1 MSIKS
6 IRAKLMIILLP
17 ILAVSFLAFF
27 FISYRMS
34 SNMLMEEAKS
44 LSQAL
49 GRQAGLEMK
58 QAEREKEIFL
68 EFLASDP
75 RVIHGDHDQRLAAL
89 AETKRRVPSFAMVAF
104 SDLNGMAYSDTDLQM
119 DRSDGIYIKT
129 VRETKKP
136 YITAPFVSPSS
147 GKDIVLIA
155 NPVMDGN
162 QIVGIIYGTLELE
175 SFNPVLEATRFME
188 TGHVYICDESGV
200 VMVDAAAPDNVGK
213 LNLSQVTS
221 SRTIDERLVAA
232 FKTALTSDD
241 AVFLSYK
248 QSTGRDMMGVLT
260 SIKLSGR
267 TWVAV
272 AVAPEEEVAAGSI
285 KLLKVLGI
293 LTLVI
298 LVVISVVVAVMAGR
312 MGSNLR
318 TLLAASDNINR
329 GDLREKAIAIDTQD
343 EIGTLA
349 AGFDRM
355 RRTMRLLIQNIQ
367 KNSEELS
374 NAATALHT
382 ASEQSAE
389 ASNSVAVSITEIAGG
404 IEDQS
409 SAAVSAGQAAG
420 TIAERAGNM
429 AQKAK
434 AVSQAATEA
443 SLKAGE
449 GRKAVDDV
457 VRYMEHIEDG
467 SKTITAAIDAL
478 KDGSQKIS
486 EIVTMIS
493 GIAGQ
498 TNLLALNAAI
508 EAARA
513 GEAGRGFAV
522 VADEVRKLAEQSAM
536 STQQIADLV
545 GAIQKDMGKA
555 VAASGEG
562 AESVA
567 QGLISVRAAD
577 EGFQAIFASIETL
590 EKGIGEITAG
600 IQQMATET
608 QVVDAQVASIQETS
622 TKNSDH
628 AQSVSAATEEQ
639 SASMEEIAASSR
651 HLSNLAEGLNQET
664 KKFQV

>member
-1 MSIKS
+1 MRITS
-6 IRAKLMIILLP
+6 IRAKLMLILLP

-44 LSQAL
+44 MSRAL
-49 GRQAGLEMK
+49 GRQAGLEMQ

-75 RVIHGDHDQRLAAL
+75 RIVRGDHQQRLTAL
-89 AETKRRVPSFAMVAF
+89 AEMKKRVPGFAMVAF
-104 SDLNGMAYSDTDLQM
+104 SDLNGMAFSDTDLQM

-129 VRETKKP
+129 VRETKQP
-136 YITAPFVSPSS
+136 YISAPFVSPSS
-147 GKDIVLIA
+147 GNFIVLIA
-155 NPVMDGN
+155 NPVMDGD
-162 QIVGIIYGTLELE
+162 QIVGIIYGTLELK
-175 SFNPVLEATRFME
+175 SFNPVLETMRFME

-200 VMVDAAAPDNVGK
+200 VMVDAAAPDNVGT
-213 LNLSQVTS
+213 LNLSQITS

-232 FKTALTSDD
+232 FKASLTSED
-241 AVFLSYK
+241 AIFLSYR

-260 SIKLSGR
+260 PIKLSGR

-272 AVAPEEEVAAGSI
+272 AVAPEGEVAAGPVR
-285 KLLKVLGI
+285 LLKVLGG
-293 LTLVI
+293 LTLVV
-298 LVVISVVVAVMAGR
+298 LVAISAVVGIMAGR
-312 MGSNLR
+312 MGGDLR
-318 TLLAASDNINR
+318 TLLSASDNINR
-329 GDLREKAIAIDTQD
+329 GDLREKAIAVNAED
-343 EIGTLA
+343 EIGALA

-367 KNSEELS
+367 NNSAELTD
-374 NAATALHT
+374 AATALHT

-404 IEDQS
+404 IDEQS
-409 SAAVSAGQAAG
+409 TAAVSAGQAAG
-420 TIAERAGNM
+420 TIAKHAGNM
-429 AQKAK
+429 AQKAQ
-434 AVSQAATEA
+434 AVSKAATEA
-443 SLKAGE
+443 SRKAGE

-457 VRYMEHIEDG
+457 VRYMEKIEDG
-467 SKTITAAIDAL
+467 SKTITASIDAL
-478 KDGSQKIS
+478 KEGSQKIS
-486 EIVTMIS
+486 EIVAMIS

-522 VADEVRKLAEQSAM
+522 VADEVRKLAEQSAL

-545 GAIQKDMGKA
+545 GGIQKDMVKA

-577 EGFQAIFASIETL
+577 EGFQAIFTSIETL
-590 EKGIGEITAG
+590 EEGIGEIAAG
-600 IQQMATET
+600 IQQMAKET
-608 QVVDAQVASIQETS
+608 QVVDAQVASIRETS
-622 TKNSDH
+622 TKNADH
-628 AQSVSAATEEQ
+628 TQSVSAATEEQ
-639 SASMEEIAASSR
+639 AASMEEIAASSR
-651 HLSNLAEGLNQET
+651 HLSDLAEGLNQET

>member
-6 IRAKLMIILLP
+6 IRAKLMLILLP

-34 SNMLMEEAKS
+34 SHMLMEEAKL

-49 GRQAGLEMK
+49 GRQVSLEMQ
-58 QAEREKEIFL
+58 QAEQEKRIFL
-68 EFLASDP
+68 DFLASDP
-75 RVIHGDHDQRLAAL
+75 RIVRGNHAQRLEAL
-89 AETKRRVPSFAMVAF
+89 AEVKQKAPGFAMVAF
-104 SDLNGMAYSDTDLQM
+104 SDLSGMAFSDTDLKM

-129 VRETKKP
+129 VRETKQP
-136 YITAPFVSPSS
+136 YFSAPFISPSS
-147 GKDIVLIA
+147 GKLIVLIA
-155 NPVMDGN
+155 NPVMDGS
-162 QIVGIIYGTLELE
+162 QLVGIIYGTLELE
-175 SFNPVLEATRFME
+175 SFNPVLTSMRFME
-188 TGHVYICDESGV
+188 TGHIYICDESGV
-200 VMVDAAAPDNVGK
+200 VMVDEAAPDNVGK

-232 FKTALTSDD
+232 FKASLTAED
-241 AVFLSYK
+241 AVFLSYT
-248 QSTGRDMMGVLT
+248 QSTGRAMMGVLT
-260 SIKLSGR
+260 PIKLSGR

-272 AVAPEEEVAAGSI
+272 AVAPEDEVDAGSVR
-285 KLLKVLGI
+285 LLKVLGG
-293 LTLVI
+293 LTFVI
-298 LVVISVVVAVMAGR
+298 LALISAVVAIMAGR
-312 MGSNLR
+312 MGASLR
-318 TLLAASDNINR
+318 TLLAASDSINR
-329 GDLREKAIAIDTQD
+329 GDLREKAIAVDTQD

-367 KNSEELS
+367 KNSEDLTD
-374 NAATALHT
+374 AATALHT

-389 ASNSVAVSITEIAGG
+389 ASNSVAISITEIAGG
-404 IEDQS
+404 IDEQS
-409 SAAVSAGQAAG
+409 TAAVSAGQAAG
-420 TIAERAGNM
+420 VIAERASHM
-429 AQKAK
+429 AQRAQ
-434 AVSQAATEA
+434 AVSQAAKEA

-467 SKTITAAIDAL
+467 SKTISASIDAL
-478 KDGSQKIS
+478 KEGSQKIS
-486 EIVTMIS
+486 EIVEMIS

-522 VADEVRKLAEQSAM
+522 VADEVRKLAEQSAL

-545 GAIQKDMGKA
+545 GGIQKDMAMA

-567 QGLISVRAAD
+567 QGLVSVRVAD
-577 EGFQAIFASIETL
+577 EGFQAVFASIEAL
-590 EKGIGEITAG
+590 EKGIGEIAAG
-600 IQQMATET
+600 VQQMDTET
-608 QVVDAQVASIQETS
+608 KVVDTQVASIRETS
-622 TKNSDH
+622 MKNSDH

-639 SASMEEIAASSR
+639 SASMEEIAASAR
-651 HLSNLAEGLNQET
+651 HLSDLAEGLNQET

>member
-1 MSIKS
+1 MTIKS
-6 IRAKLMIILLP
+6 IRAKFMLILLP

-34 SNMLMEEAKS
+34 STMLMEEAKR

-49 GRQAGLEMK
+49 GRQVSLEMQ
-58 QAEREKEIFL
+58 QAEQEKRIFL
-68 EFLASDP
+68 DFLASDP
-75 RVIHGDHDQRLAAL
+75 RIVRGNHAQRLEAL
-89 AETKRRVPSFAMVAF
+89 AEVKQKVPGFAMVAF
-104 SDLNGMAYSDTDLQM
+104 SDLSGMAFSDTDLKM

-129 VRETKKP
+129 VRETKQP
-136 YITAPFVSPSS
+136 YFSAPFISPSS
-147 GKDIVLIA
+147 GKLIVLIA
-155 NPVMDGN
+155 NPVMDGS
-162 QIVGIIYGTLELE
+162 QLVGIIYGTLELE
-175 SFNPVLEATRFME
+175 SFNPVLTSMRFME
-188 TGHVYICDESGV
+188 TGHIYICDESGV
-200 VMVDAAAPDNVGK
+200 VMVDEAAPDNVGK

-232 FKTALTSDD
+232 FKASLTAED

-260 SIKLSGR
+260 PIKLSGR

-272 AVAPEEEVAAGSI
+272 AVAPEDEVDAGSVR
-285 KLLKVLGI
+285 LLKVLGG
-293 LTLVI
+293 LTFVI
-298 LVVISVVVAVMAGR
+298 LLLISAVVAIMAGR
-312 MGSNLR
+312 MGASLQ
-318 TLLAASDNINR
+318 TLLAASDSINR
-329 GDLREKAIAIDTQD
+329 GDLREKVIAVDTQD

-367 KNSEELS
+367 KNSEDLTD
-374 NAATALHT
+374 AATALHT

-389 ASNSVAVSITEIAGG
+389 ASNSVAMSITEIAGG
-404 IEDQS
+404 IDEQS
-409 SAAVSAGQAAG
+409 TAAVSAGQAASV
-420 TIAERAGNM
+420 IAERAGHM
-429 AQKAK
+429 AQRAQ
-434 AVSQAATEA
+434 AVSQAAKEA

-457 VRYMEHIEDG
+457 VRYMERIEDG
-467 SKTITAAIDAL
+467 SKTITVSIDAL
-478 KDGSQKIS
+478 KEGSQKIS
-486 EIVTMIS
+486 EIVAMIS

-522 VADEVRKLAEQSAM
+522 VADEVRKLAEQSAL

-545 GAIQKDMGKA
+545 GGIQKDMAMA

-567 QGLISVRAAD
+567 QGLVSVRVAD
-577 EGFQAIFASIETL
+577 EGFQAIFASIEAL
-590 EKGIGEITAG
+590 EKGIGEIAAG
-600 IQQMATET
+600 VQQMDTET
-608 QVVDAQVASIQETS
+608 KVVDTQVASIRETS
-622 TKNSDH
+622 TKNADH

-639 SASMEEIAASSR
+639 SASMEEIAASAR
-651 HLSNLAEGLNQET
+651 HLSDLAEGLNQET

>member
-1 MSIKS
+1 MTIKS
-6 IRAKLMIILLP
+6 IRAKFMLILLP

-34 SNMLMEEAKS
+34 STMLMEEAKR

-49 GRQAGLEMK
+49 GRQVSLEMQ
-58 QAEREKEIFL
+58 QAEQEKRIFL
-68 EFLASDP
+68 DFLASDP
-75 RVIHGDHDQRLAAL
+75 RIVRGNHAQRLEAL
-89 AETKRRVPSFAMVAF
+89 AEVKQKVPGFAMVAF
-104 SDLNGMAYSDTDLQM
+104 SDLSGMAFSDTDLKM

-129 VRETKKP
+129 VRETKQP
-136 YITAPFVSPSS
+136 YFSAPFISPSS
-147 GKDIVLIA
+147 GKLIVLIA
-155 NPVMDGN
+155 NPVMDGS
-162 QIVGIIYGTLELE
+162 QLVGIIYGTLELE
-175 SFNPVLEATRFME
+175 SFNPVLTSMRFME
-188 TGHVYICDESGV
+188 TGHIYICDESGV
-200 VMVDAAAPDNVGK
+200 VMVDEAAPDNVGK

-232 FKTALTSDD
+232 FKASLTAED

-260 SIKLSGR
+260 PIKLSGR

-272 AVAPEEEVAAGSI
+272 AVAPEDEVDAGSVR
-285 KLLKVLGI
+285 LLKVLGG
-293 LTLVI
+293 LTFVI
-298 LVVISVVVAVMAGR
+298 LLLISAVVAIMAGR
-312 MGSNLR
+312 MGASLQ
-318 TLLAASDNINR
+318 TLLAASDSINR
-329 GDLREKAIAIDTQD
+329 GDLREKVIAVDTQD

-367 KNSEELS
+367 KNSEDLTD
-374 NAATALHT
+374 AATALHT

-389 ASNSVAVSITEIAGG
+389 ASNSVAMSITEIAGG
-404 IEDQS
+404 IDEQS
-409 SAAVSAGQAAG
+409 TAAVSAGQAAG
-420 TIAERAGNM
+420 AIAERAGNM
-429 AQKAK
+429 AQKAQ
-434 AVSQAATEA
+434 AVSQAAKEA

-457 VRYMEHIEDG
+457 VRYMERIEDG
-467 SKTITAAIDAL
+467 SKTITVSIDAL
-478 KDGSQKIS
+478 KEGSQKIS
-486 EIVTMIS
+486 EIVAMIS

-522 VADEVRKLAEQSAM
+522 VADEVRKLAEQSAL

-545 GAIQKDMGKA
+545 GGIQKDMAMA

-567 QGLISVRAAD
+567 QGLVSVRVAD
-577 EGFQAIFASIETL
+577 EGFQAIFASIEAL
-590 EKGIGEITAG
+590 EKGIGEIAAG
-600 IQQMATET
+600 VQQMDTET
-608 QVVDAQVASIQETS
+608 KVVDTQVASIRETS
-622 TKNSDH
+622 TKNADH

-639 SASMEEIAASSR
+639 SASMEEIAASAR
-651 HLSNLAEGLNQET
+651 HLSDLAEGLNQET

>member
-1 MSIKS
+1 MGIRS
-6 IRAKLMIILLP
+6 IRAKLMLILLP
-17 ILAVSFLAFF
+17 ILAISFLAFF

-49 GRQAGLEMK
+49 GRQAGLEMQ
-58 QAEREKEIFL
+58 QAQREKEIFL

-75 RVIHGDHDQRLAAL
+75 RIVRGNHQQRLSAL
-89 AETKRRVPSFAMVAF
+89 AEMKRRVPSFAMVAF
-104 SDLNGMAYSDTDLQM
+104 SDLNGMAFSDTDLQM

-129 VRETKKP
+129 VRETKQP
-136 YITAPFVSPSS
+136 YISAPFVSPSS
-147 GKDIVLIA
+147 GNYIVLIA

-162 QIVGIIYGTLELE
+162 QLVGIIYGTLELAT
-175 SFNPVLEATRFME
+175 FNPVLETMQFME
-188 TGHVYICDESGV
+188 TGHVYVCDESGI
-200 VMVDAAAPDNVGK
+200 VMVDAAAPDNVGA

-221 SRTIDERLVAA
+221 SRTIDERLVEA
-232 FKTALTSDD
+232 FKAALTSED

-260 SIKLSGR
+260 PIKLSGR
-267 TWVAV
+267 TWVTV
-272 AVAPEEEVAAGSI
+272 AVAPEGEVAAGPVR
-285 KLLKVLGI
+285 LLKVLGV

-298 LVVISVVVAVMAGR
+298 LIAVSAVVAVMAGR
-312 MGSNLR
+312 MGANLR
-318 TLLAASDNINR
+318 TLLTASDNINR
-329 GDLREKAIAIDTQD
+329 GDLREKAIAVDAQD

-374 NAATALHT
+374 DAATALHM

-389 ASNSVAVSITEIAGG
+389 ASNSVAVSITEIAAGVD
-404 IEDQS
+404 EQS
-409 SAAVSAGQAAG
+409 NAAVSAGQAAG
-420 TIAERAGNM
+420 TIAERAGDM

-467 SKTITAAIDAL
+467 SKTISASIDAL

-486 EIVTMIS
+486 EIVAMIS

-522 VADEVRKLAEQSAM
+522 VADEVRKLAEQSAL

-545 GAIQKDMGKA
+545 SGIQKDMAKA

-562 AESVA
+562 ADSVA
-567 QGLISVRAAD
+567 QGLLSVRAAD

-590 EKGIGEITAG
+590 EEGIAEITEG
-600 IQQMATET
+600 VQQMATET
-608 QVVDAQVASIQETS
+608 QVVDAQVSSIRETS

-639 SASMEEIAASSR
+639 SASMEEIAASAR
-651 HLSNLAEGLNQET
+651 HLSDLAEGLNQET